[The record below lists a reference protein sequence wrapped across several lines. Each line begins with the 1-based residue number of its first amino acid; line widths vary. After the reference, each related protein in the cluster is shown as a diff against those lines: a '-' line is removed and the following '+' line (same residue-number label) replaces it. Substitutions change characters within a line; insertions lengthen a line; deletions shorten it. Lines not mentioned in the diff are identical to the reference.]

1 MHQEEIVNLLVV
13 GSVALD
19 SVETPY
25 GMVDNALGGSA
36 VYFSVS
42 ASYFTD
48 VGVVA
53 VIGLDFPE
61 DHLNFLKSKRIDLR
75 GLKREP
81 GLTFHWK
88 GRYSGDLNEAETI
101 DTKLNV
107 FEDFRPYIPE
117 EYRESSFVFLAN
129 IDPELQLNVLEQV
142 KRPKLTICDTMNFW
156 IEGKLEQL
164 KEIIKRVD
172 ILIIN
177 EGEVRQLSR
186 ETNLIKAYQKIS
198 SYGPKILVVKQGS
211 YGALL
216 FTPSSVFSAPAY
228 PLEELSDP
236 TGAGD
241 CFAGGFVGYLAK
253 SQDTTEDKLRK
264 AVIYGSVMASFNVE
278 DFSLGRLKTLTIDE
292 IEKRFESFKKLTQ
305 F

>member
-1 MHQEEIVNLLVV
+1 MNLLVV

-53 VIGLDFPE
+53 VIGRDFPE

-88 GRYSGDLNEAETI
+88 GRYSGDLNEAETV
-101 DTKLNV
+101 DTQLNV

-117 EYRESSFVFLAN
+117 EYRESSIVFLAN

-164 KEIIKRVD
+164 KEIVKRVD

-198 SYGPKILVVKQGS
+198 SYGPKVLVIKQGS

-253 SQDTTEDKLRK
+253 SQDTAEGELRK

-292 IEKRFESFKKLTQ
+292 IEKRFESFRKLTQ

>member
-1 MHQEEIVNLLVV
+1 MNLLVV

-53 VIGLDFPE
+53 VIGLDFPD

-75 GLKREP
+75 GLKRES

-253 SQDTTEDKLRK
+253 SQDTAEGELRK

>member
-1 MHQEEIVNLLVV
+1 MNLLVV

-75 GLKREP
+75 GLKRES

>member
-1 MHQEEIVNLLVV
+1 V

-42 ASYFTD
+42 ASYFAD

-53 VIGLDFPE
+53 VIGHDFPE

-75 GLKREP
+75 GLKRES

-101 DTKLNV
+101 DTQLNV
-107 FEDFRPYIPE
+107 FEDFSPYIPE

-186 ETNLIKAYQKIS
+186 ETNLIKAYKKIS
-198 SYGPKILVVKQGS
+198 SYGPKVLVIKQGS

-253 SQDTTEDKLRK
+253 SQDIAEDELRK

-292 IEKRFESFKKLTQ
+292 IEKRFESFKKLTR

>member
-1 MHQEEIVNLLVV
+1 MNLLVV

-53 VIGLDFPE
+53 VIGRDFPE

-75 GLKREP
+75 GLKRES

-292 IEKRFESFKKLTQ
+292 IEKRFESFRKLTQ

>member
-1 MHQEEIVNLLVV
+1 MNLLVV

-53 VIGLDFPE
+53 VIGLDFPD

-75 GLKREP
+75 GLKRES

-253 SQDTTEDKLRK
+253 SQDTAEGELRK

-292 IEKRFESFKKLTQ
+292 IEKRFESFRKLTQ

>member
-1 MHQEEIVNLLVV
+1 MNLLVV

-25 GMVDNALGGSA
+25 GMVENALGGSA

-53 VIGLDFPE
+53 VIGRDFSE
-61 DHLNFLKSKRIDLR
+61 DHLNFLKSKKIDLR
-75 GLKREP
+75 GLKRES

-101 DTKLNV
+101 DTRLNV
-107 FEDFRPYIPE
+107 FEKFRPYIPE
-117 EYRESSFVFLAN
+117 ECQEASFVFLAN
-129 IDPELQLNVLEQV
+129 IDPGLQLNVLEQV
-142 KRPKLTICDTMNFW
+142 KCPKLTICDTMNFW
-156 IEGKLEQL
+156 IEGKLEKL
-164 KEIIKRVD
+164 KETIKHVD

-177 EGEVRQLSR
+177 EGEVRQLSQ
-186 ETNLIKAYQKIS
+186 EFNLVKAYQKIS
-198 SYGPKILVVKQGS
+198 SYGPKVLVIKQGS

-216 FTPSSVFSAPAY
+216 FTSSSVFSAPAY
-228 PLEELSDP
+228 PLEKLSDP

-253 SQDTTEDKLRK
+253 SQDIAEGELRK

-292 IEKRFESFKKLTQ
+292 IEKRFESFRKLTK

>member
-1 MHQEEIVNLLVV
+1 MNLLVV

-53 VIGLDFPE
+53 VIGLDFPD

-75 GLKREP
+75 GLKRES

>member
-1 MHQEEIVNLLVV
+1 VNLLVV

-53 VIGLDFPE
+53 VIGLDFPD

-75 GLKREP
+75 GLKRES

-292 IEKRFESFKKLTQ
+292 IEKRFESFRKLTQ

>member
-1 MHQEEIVNLLVV
+1 MNLLVV

-25 GMVDNALGGSA
+25 GMVENALGGSA

-42 ASYFTD
+42 ASYFTN

-53 VIGLDFPE
+53 VIGRDFPE

-75 GLKREP
+75 GLKRES

-101 DTKLNV
+101 DTQLNV

-198 SYGPKILVVKQGS
+198 SYGPKVLVIKQGS

-253 SQDTTEDKLRK
+253 SQDTAEDELRK

-292 IEKRFESFKKLTQ
+292 IEKRFESFRKLTQ

>member
-1 MHQEEIVNLLVV
+1 MNLLVV

-25 GMVDNALGGSA
+25 GTVENALGGSA

-53 VIGLDFPE
+53 VIGRDFPE
-61 DHLNFLKSKRIDLR
+61 GHLNFLRSKKIDLR
-75 GLKREP
+75 GLKRES

-88 GRYSGDLNEAETI
+88 GRYSGDLNEAQTI
-101 DTKLNV
+101 DTHLNV
-107 FEDFRPYIPE
+107 FEDFHPYIPE
-117 EYRESSFVFLAN
+117 EYQESSFVFLAN

-164 KEIIKRVD
+164 KETIKRVD

-198 SYGPKILVVKQGS
+198 SYGPKVLVIKQGS

-253 SQDTTEDKLRK
+253 SQDTAESELRK
-264 AVIYGSVMASFNVE
+264 ALIYGSVMASFNVE
-278 DFSLGRLKTLTIDE
+278 DFSLGRLKTLTMDE
-292 IEKRFESFKKLTQ
+292 IEMRFESFRKLTQ

>member
-1 MHQEEIVNLLVV
+1 V

-42 ASYFTD
+42 ASYFAD

-53 VIGLDFPE
+53 VIGRDFPE

-75 GLKREP
+75 GLKRES

-101 DTKLNV
+101 DTQLNV
-107 FEDFRPYIPE
+107 FEDFSPYIPE

-164 KEIIKRVD
+164 KEIVKRVD

-198 SYGPKILVVKQGS
+198 SCGPKVLVIKQGS

-253 SQDTTEDKLRK
+253 SRDTAEDELRK

>member
-1 MHQEEIVNLLVV
+1 MNLLVV

>member
-1 MHQEEIVNLLVV
+1 MNLLVV

-75 GLKREP
+75 GLKRES

-292 IEKRFESFKKLTQ
+292 IEKRFESFRKLTQ

>member
-1 MHQEEIVNLLVV
+1 MNLLVV

-53 VIGLDFPE
+53 VIGLDFPD

-75 GLKREP
+75 GLKRES

-101 DTKLNV
+101 DTQLNV

-292 IEKRFESFKKLTQ
+292 IEKRFESFRKLTQ

>member
-1 MHQEEIVNLLVV
+1 MLVV

-25 GMVDNALGGSA
+25 GMVENALGGSA

-42 ASYFTD
+42 ASYFTN

-53 VIGLDFPE
+53 VIGRDFPE

-75 GLKREP
+75 GLKRES

-101 DTKLNV
+101 DTQLNV

-156 IEGKLEQL
+156 IEGKLGQL

-198 SYGPKILVVKQGS
+198 SYGPKVLVIKQGS

-253 SQDTTEDKLRK
+253 SQDTAEDELRK
-264 AVIYGSVMASFNVE
+264 AVLYGSVMASFNVE

-292 IEKRFESFKKLTQ
+292 IEKRFESFRKLTQ

>member
-1 MHQEEIVNLLVV
+1 MNLLVV

-25 GMVDNALGGSA
+25 GMVENALGGSA

-53 VIGLDFPE
+53 VIGRDFPE
-61 DHLNFLKSKRIDLR
+61 GHLNFLRSKKIDLR
-75 GLKREP
+75 GLKRES

-88 GRYSGDLNEAETI
+88 GRYSGDLNEAQTI
-101 DTKLNV
+101 DTHLNV

-117 EYRESSFVFLAN
+117 EYQESSFVFLAN

-198 SYGPKILVVKQGS
+198 SYGPKVLVIKQGS

-253 SQDTTEDKLRK
+253 SQDTAESELRK
-264 AVIYGSVMASFNVE
+264 ALIYGSVMASFNVE
-278 DFSLGRLKTLTIDE
+278 DFSLGRLKTLTMDE
-292 IEKRFESFKKLTQ
+292 IEKRFESFRKLTQ

>member
-1 MHQEEIVNLLVV
+1 MNLLVV

-53 VIGLDFPE
+53 VIGLDFPD

-75 GLKREP
+75 GLKRES

-278 DFSLGRLKTLTIDE
+278 DFSLGRLKTLTIAE
-292 IEKRFESFKKLTQ
+292 IEKRFESFRKLTQ

>member
-1 MHQEEIVNLLVV
+1 M

-53 VIGLDFPE
+53 VIGRDFPE

-75 GLKREP
+75 GLKRES

-101 DTKLNV
+101 DTRLNV

-164 KEIIKRVD
+164 KKIIKRVD

-198 SYGPKILVVKQGS
+198 SYGPKVLVIKQGS

-253 SQDTTEDKLRK
+253 SQDIAEDDLRK

-292 IEKRFESFKKLTQ
+292 IEKRFESFRKLTQ

>member
-1 MHQEEIVNLLVV
+1 V

-53 VIGLDFPE
+53 VIGRDFPE

-75 GLKREP
+75 GLKRES

-101 DTKLNV
+101 DTQLNV

-164 KEIIKRVD
+164 KDIIKRVD

-198 SYGPKILVVKQGS
+198 SYGPKVLVIKQGS

-253 SQDTTEDKLRK
+253 SQDIAEDELRK

-292 IEKRFESFKKLTQ
+292 IEKRFESFRKLTQ

>member
-1 MHQEEIVNLLVV
+1 LNLLVV

-53 VIGLDFPE
+53 VIGRDFPE

-75 GLKREP
+75 GLKRES

-101 DTKLNV
+101 DTQLNV

-186 ETNLIKAYQKIS
+186 ETNLVKAYQKIS
-198 SYGPKILVVKQGS
+198 SYGPKVLVIKQGS

-253 SQDTTEDKLRK
+253 SQDIAEDELRK

-292 IEKRFESFKKLTQ
+292 IEKRFESFRKLTQ